1 MSKAIK
7 SLKHY
12 NLKQSAARAAN
23 LFRVGRQTEQI
34 LQNLI
39 IVAGQNFNF
48 MRFYNTKKYRKAITK
63 KTKPGKK
70 QLIQTK
76 KTWET

>member
-34 LQNLI
+34 NLT

-63 KTKPGKK
+63 KTKPRKK

-76 KTWET
+76 KT